1 MQTAT
6 SLIAQHLNN
15 QSVLKIEGVDTV
27 CAFSGIPISKGVALK
42 NVLSANFTDAA
53 YIRYPSQYC
62 SVDVA
67 QCFAPVTS
75 DGKASLRNFSF
86 IATPSGLTM
95 LKREDMQQ
103 VLFSRK
109 ETPFVLCISYNQK
122 KHISYKSRPQYDG
135 DNFTVFTDGGEVE
148 INQAEV
154 SEILPIV
161 TDWYTVVKGK
171 EDTSA
176 LPTYFTKDEILSG
189 EVATHKITA
198 YGEEKFFA
206 QTAVLEKYRRSNALK
221 LIVHVLQKHK
231 SNA

>member
-6 SLIAQHLNN
+6 ALIAQHLNN
-15 QSVLKIEGVDTV
+15 QGALKIEEIETV
-27 CAFSGIPISKGVALK
+27 CAFSGLQISKGVALK

-53 YIRYPSQYC
+53 YIRHPSKYC
-62 SVDVA
+62 AVDVA
-67 QCFAPVTS
+67 QCFAPITV

-86 IATPSGLTM
+86 IATPSSLTM

-103 VLFSRK
+103 VLFSEK

-122 KHISYKSRPQYDG
+122 KHISYKSRPQYDSS
-135 DNFTVFTDGGEVE
+135 NFTVFTDGGEVE
-148 INQAEV
+148 ISQDDV

-161 TDWYTVVKGK
+161 TAWYTVVKGK
-171 EDTSA
+171 EDTAS

-189 EVATHKITA
+189 EVGTHKIIA
-198 YGEEKFFA
+198 YGEAKFFS

-221 LIVHVLQKHK
+221 LIVHVLQKFK